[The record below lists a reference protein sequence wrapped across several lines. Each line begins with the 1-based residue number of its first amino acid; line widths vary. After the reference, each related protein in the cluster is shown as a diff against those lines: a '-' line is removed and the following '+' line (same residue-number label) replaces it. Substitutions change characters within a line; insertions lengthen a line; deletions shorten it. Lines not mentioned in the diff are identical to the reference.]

1 MKKIIAFVA
10 VAGLAFACGN
20 AASDDNNANDDTV
33 AQAASNEVDGEKIYR
48 QYCVTCHGVNGDMG
62 ASGAHD
68 LTVSELTLEERI
80 DVITNGQNA
89 MYSYATRVSPEERW
103 AVVAYIRVLQASQNA
118 TLADLPADLQAEF
131 E

>member
-10 VAGLAFACGN
+10 VAGLVFACGN

-80 DVITNGQNA
+80 DVITNGREGTTMVGFKSLMN
-89 MYSYATRVSPEERW
+89 EEKIK
-103 AVVAYIRVLQASQNA
+103 AVAEYTI
-118 TLADLPADLQAEF
+118 TLKED
-131 E
+131 